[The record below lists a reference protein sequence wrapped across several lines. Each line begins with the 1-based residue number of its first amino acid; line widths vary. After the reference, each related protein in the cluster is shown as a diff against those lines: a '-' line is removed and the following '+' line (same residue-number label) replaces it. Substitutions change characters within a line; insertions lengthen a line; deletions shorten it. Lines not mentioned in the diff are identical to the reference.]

1 MGGNSE
7 GQPLHAPDPLFWE
20 RAVCSVGW
28 SPVIRPLDPTSLPCA
43 HGSALS
49 GAEMWGQDEGPPVL
63 VAGEPPQ
70 SLHHSGSSQEVG
82 TTRGLEEGVFKE
94 GR

>member
-1 MGGNSE
+1 MGGTSE

-49 GAEMWGQDEGPPVL
+49 EGPPVL

-82 TTRGLEEGVFKE
+82 TTQGLEEGAFKE